1 MVTDEH
7 GWIQKMP
14 IICRCW
20 DHLTPWSVLE
30 NAAKLPRECP
40 IATPK
45 KAGRVWGQRW
55 KGLHEP
61 WEIVKL
67 EMIEQT
73 NRRLHQENKHVEQL
87 WTHGR
92 QNDLGRKKKSWKLAW
107 HLHQSIS
114 SITRTFTAPWPFTTS
129 PALRWG
135 QVFDPWHQKVCPTW
149 NDLYL
154 IFNLHNCT
162 ILHIFTSNL
171 IVSFLEVFII
181 VPFWVFWQIR

>member
-30 NAAKLPRECP
+30 NAAKPPRECP
-40 IATPK
+40 IAPPK

-87 WTHGR
+87 WTQGR
-92 QNDLGRKKKSWKLAW
+92 QNDLGRKKKELEISMTLA
-107 HLHQSIS
+107 SI
-114 SITRTFTAPWPFTTS
+114 
-129 PALRWG
+129 
-135 QVFDPWHQKVCPTW
+135 
-149 NDLYL
+149 
-154 IFNLHNCT
+154 
-162 ILHIFTSNL
+162 NL
-171 IVSFLEVFII
+171 INHTHFYRSMTLHDFACSSLRASLWSLASKS
-181 VPFWVFWQIR
+181 VPDVKWSLFNF